1 MTSYTSNYL
10 RLLSYTKLLTSHVN
24 QGRHEQALSL
34 FHHIHSSLSLDP
46 FVFPLALKSC
56 AALNSPQLG
65 TSIHAHTHK
74 AGLLSNS
81 FVACAL
87 VDMYGKCISILSA
100 RQLFDEIPQRNDV
113 VWNAMISLYTHSKN
127 VPKALELFEVMDVLP
142 NESTFNS
149 IIAGFSEAEDG
160 GFKAID
166 FCKGMLEFGLKPNL
180 ITILALLPACVGIAS
195 LNFIKEIH
203 GYSSRNDIDPH
214 PQLRSGL
221 VEAYGRCGCLANAR
235 NDVVWNA
242 MISLYT
248 HSKNVP
254 KALEL
259 FEVMDVLPNESTF
272 NSIIAGFSEA
282 EDGGFKAIDFCKG
295 MLEFGL
301 KPNLITILALLPACV
316 GIASLNFIKEIH
328 GYSIRNDID
337 PHPQLRSGLVEAY
350 GRCGCLGN
358 ARYVFQSMSE
368 RDVVAWSSLISA
380 YALHGEARTAL
391 DIFTQMEK
399 ANIKPDGI
407 TFIAVLKA
415 CSHAGLADEARMYFA
430 RMHNHYDVEASSD
443 HYSCLVDVLS
453 RAGRLYEAYEV
464 IKEMPVKVTAKAWG
478 ALLGAC
484 RTYGEVDLA
493 EIAGRALFEVEP
505 NNPANYVLLARIY
518 ATAGRHE
525 EAQRM
530 RREMEERGVKVAPGS
545 SWVIYQD

>member
-235 NDVVWNA
+235 
-242 MISLYT
+242 
-248 HSKNVP
+248 
-254 KALEL
+254 
-259 FEVMDVLPNESTF
+259 
-272 NSIIAGFSEA
+272 
-282 EDGGFKAIDFCKG
+282 
-295 MLEFGL
+295 
-301 KPNLITILALLPACV
+301 
-316 GIASLNFIKEIH
+316 
-328 GYSIRNDID
+328 
-337 PHPQLRSGLVEAY
+337 
-350 GRCGCLGN
+350 
-358 ARYVFQSMSE
+358 YVFQSMSE